1 MFKEFDNEYLYE
13 MYCKLYNKEEYQ
25 KIKNKYVA
33 EELYRVIM
41 MKEEDPKNRE
51 EIIKIFNN
59 MFN

>member
-33 EELYRVIM
+33 E
-41 MKEEDPKNRE
+41 
-51 EIIKIFNN
+51 
-59 MFN
+59 